1 MAVVG
6 GGAAGMRAAAA
17 AAELGARV
25 RLFEK
30 NTVLGKKLRI
40 TGKGRCNVTN
50 DCPPDEFMA
59 GIPANSRFLWSALP
73 VFAKDTINRER
84 LEFRRNR
91 AREKGFPVSTAPQ
104 TYRRAIRDCR
114 RTGVEIVREKVI
126 R

>member
-59 GIPANSRFLWSALP
+59 GIPANSRFCGLP
-73 VFAKDTINRER
+73 FAGFRQRMINLFER
-84 LEFRRNR
+84 LGVPLKIR
-91 AREKGFPVSTAPQ
+91 AREKGFRSRTAPQ
-104 TYRRAIRDCR
+104 TLPAR
-114 RTGVEIVREKVI
+114 
-126 R
+126 